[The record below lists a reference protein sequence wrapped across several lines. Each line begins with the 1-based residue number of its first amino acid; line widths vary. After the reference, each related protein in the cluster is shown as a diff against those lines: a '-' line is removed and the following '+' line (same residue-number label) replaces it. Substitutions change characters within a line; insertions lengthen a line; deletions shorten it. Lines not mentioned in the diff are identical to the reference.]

1 MLPTYESRRNSQH
14 LGFEGPN
21 LKEKRHTE
29 LLTRTPEIKAEA
41 IHTLGDN
48 CFYVKSMSKL
58 SHMYQVDLGKQ
69 CCDCL
74 DWPWVWLCKHITAI
88 AHFFGDLQLLKTEHT
103 VPRETQPIREGS
115 PNAHSVGSDST
126 TLENLITVSRA
137 FLQLQDHAPLS
148 PDTS

>member
-14 LGFEGPN
+14 LGFEGLN

-29 LLTRTPEIKAEA
+29 LLARTPEIKAEA

-48 CFYVKSMSKL
+48 RFYVKSTSES

-74 DWPWVWLCKHITAI
+74 DWPQAWLCKHVMAV
-88 AHFFGDLQLLKTEHT
+88 AHFFGDL
-103 VPRETQPIREGS
+103 
-115 PNAHSVGSDST
+115 
-126 TLENLITVSRA
+126 
-137 FLQLQDHAPLS
+137 
-148 PDTS
+148 